1 MERYQGDDE
10 ALQQN
15 KEKILFAAIESVM
28 GMHVFIMAIKD
39 AIKRDLGIEIGDL
52 LHQTDVYGLDSSGE
66 ANESNQSTQISSS
79 GEDDSRREKTFEE
92 AKNKDLKM
100 FGG

>member
-1 MERYQGDDE
+1 MDLERIYFTLVGRE
-10 ALQQN
+10 N
-15 KEKILFAAIESVM
+15 S
-28 GMHVFIMAIKD
+28 
-39 AIKRDLGIEIGDL
+39 DL

-66 ANESNQSTQISSS
+66 ADESNHDTQLSSS

-92 AKNKDLKM
+92 KKQEAEKM